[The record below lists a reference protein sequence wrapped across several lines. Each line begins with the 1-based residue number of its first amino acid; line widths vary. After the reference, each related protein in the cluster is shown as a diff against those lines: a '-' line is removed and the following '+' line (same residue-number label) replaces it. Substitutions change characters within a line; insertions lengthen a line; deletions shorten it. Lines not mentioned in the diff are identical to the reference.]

1 MKPIL
6 EWTEWALNPIAWIAP
21 LVGNGVEGLSK
32 DYRDDPVY
40 KKNVQRLIDQNRR
53 FEESKE

>member
-1 MKPIL
+1 MKRIL
-6 EWTEWALNPIAWIAP
+6 EWADWVLNPFARIASLAGKAA
-21 LVGNGVEGLSK
+21 VGLAK

-53 FEESKE
+53 FEET